1 MQSAIERR
9 LGILEYLCKQRR
21 DTIENLAFEFGVSR
35 STIKRDIEILSISY
49 PLSTSQ
55 GKGGG
60 VYVAEWFKF
69 GMVYLTD
76 KQAELLK
83 RLDKYLVGELGQNY
97 SHYAYRLIP
106 IAKYKRLAAYKSFC
120 KPLFL

>member
-83 RLDKYLVGELGQNY
+83 RLDKYLVGEDKLT
-97 SHYAYRLIP
+97 L
-106 IAKYKRLAAYKSFC
+106 KSILSTYCRPQKGFEYFSGSNE
-120 KPLFL
+120 L